1 MKVLVLG
8 NGFDLYHKLPTRYID
23 FMNVIKRLKELGEG
37 YKKCHYIRFMF
48 GEDSPLYTEN
58 EFIQE
63 CYKVH
68 SDVIKGTKIDIKK
81 LDKMVELSNK
91 NMWVAYFEKICELD
105 IGWIDFEKE
114 IVDVLEC
121 FKRIFDYASTIEE
134 FIGYVE
140 WSENNQLRLRDI
152 ELFHKFGRFQSV
164 TKNINNS
171 YISFD
176 ENYLTSEIEGTRIK
190 RLDEEKIINEMYSEL
205 RDFIEILNIY
215 IEEFIDQIAVNKI
228 SNNEIFS
235 QADCVVSFN
244 YTNVY
249 EKLYVQERDVPV
261 YHIHGRAKEQNIVL
275 GVNANEDDE
284 LEKIDTRFIRFKK
297 YFQRIAGETDIEY
310 AKILKGYD
318 DARDFEEIEVYFVGH
333 SLDITDEDII
343 KELIEKSD
351 KVTIYYHSQEVFK
364 DYITNMV
371 KLFGKEKVT
380 QMRLNEKLK
389 FEKLSEF
396 KLKDFVDKQL

>member
-121 FKRIFDYASTIEE
+121 FKRIFDYARTIED

-140 WSENNQLRLRDI
+140 WSESNQLRLRDI
-152 ELFHKFGRFQSV
+152 ELFHKFGRFQSA
-164 TKNINNS
+164 TANINNS

-176 ENYLTSEIEGTRIK
+176 KNYLTSEMEGTRI
-190 RLDEEKIINEMYSEL
+190 RRIDEEKIINEMYSEL

-215 IEEFIDQIAVNKI
+215 IEEFIDQIAVNKN
-228 SNNEIFS
+228 SNNEIFG

-249 EKLYVQERDVPV
+249 EKLYVQERRVPV
-261 YHIHGRAKEQNIVL
+261 YHIHGRAKEHNIVL

-297 YFQRIAGETDIEY
+297 YFQRIEGETDIEY
-310 AKILKGYD
+310 AKILEEYD
-318 DARDFEEIEVYFVGH
+318 DARDFGEEVEVYFVGH

-343 KELIEKSD
+343 KELIEQSD
-351 KVTIYYHSQEVFK
+351 KVTIYYHSQEVLK

-371 KLFGKEKVT
+371 KLFGKRKVT

-396 KLKDFVDKQL
+396 KLKET